1 MVDVDKMANPKQLR
15 EKLSVWEL
23 KTDPRAPL
31 SDKQKDSFMELS
43 TIASNRPLPIE
54 LPLDDVSSFPSTLSS
69 NIPLSGTDEGLL
81 SEGLAAMNM
90 EDEKIDN
97 AQQFFAWFSK
107 VENEMENAEEIS
119 YKEHVDQLRE
129 YRKQCDQVLEEV
141 SNALKHLEDLQRQY
155 MFVSTKTN
163 ALHEACEQSVE
174 EQTRLVNTA
183 ESISN
188 KLSYFNELG
197 RMSHKL
203 SSPTLSVT
211 SDSFVPMLTRL
222 DECIAY
228 INSNPNYKESQVY
241 LARFKHCLSK
251 ALNLVRVHVVNILQ
265 SAALQV
271 LPKKDAIKPS
281 DNAFTLFYGKFRTNA
296 PRVKALMEQIE
307 ERVSKS
313 PEYDTLLNDCHQCY
327 FNQREIL
334 LGPSITTAISE
345 LASQHVKDHCAL
357 VRSGCAFMVR
367 ICQDENQLF
376 FHFFSKPTDK
386 LDILLERLCNNL
398 YDVLRPLIIHINHL
412 ETLAELC
419 TILKTEMLEDHVQ
432 NNPHELIAFETV
444 AKQMLEDVQERLV
457 YRAHIYIQSDILNY
471 RPAPGDLA
479 YPEKLEMMASIA
491 ESLRKDSISR
501 QSSTT
506 STTSA
511 TSEHSTSLTEVKENG
526 DVQSS
531 SIVAMPYSNA
541 PMSPAD
547 LHGMWYPTVRRTLVC
562 LSKLYRCIEKTIF
575 QGLSQEILYVCIMS
589 LVSASQAIIKRKGPV
604 DGTLFLV
611 KHLLIL
617 REQIAPFHVEF
628 AIRETALDFSKMRV
642 AARHL
647 IFKTNKIFKLN
658 SDNALLEF
666 LVEGT
671 PQVTENYR
679 DSKRDVDNQLKR
691 TCEDFI
697 KFVTDSFI
705 TDLNAFLQKANVI
718 VNLAKEG
725 DAAKVSLR
733 QQPFAGPD
741 KVHDIVTTSFKQI
754 KSKLPSILKS
764 MSLYL
769 ANKDTEYILFKPI
782 KANVQQA
789 FVQLYTI
796 IVENYSEEDQQ
807 IIGCPTAEQVNL
819 LLSASH

>member
-1 MVDVDKMANPKQLR
+1 MVDVAKMANPKLLR
-15 EKLSVWEL
+15 EKLGAWEL
-23 KTDPRAPL
+23 KVDPRAPL
-31 SDKQKDSFMELS
+31 SDKQKDSFMDLTAIS
-43 TIASNRPLPIE
+43 SNRPLPIE
-54 LPLDDVSSFPSTLSS
+54 LPLDDVSTFPSTLSS
-69 NIPLSGTDEGLL
+69 SLTLAGTEEDILKEGF
-81 SEGLAAMNM
+81 AALDMK
-90 EDEKIDN
+90 EEKIDN

-107 VENEMENAEEIS
+107 VENDMENAEEFS
-119 YKEHVDQLRE
+119 YKAHVDQLRE
-129 YRKQCDQVLEEV
+129 YREQCDQVLEEV
-141 SNALKHLEDLQRQY
+141 SNALKHLEDLQKQY
-155 MFVSTKTN
+155 TFVSTKTN

-188 KLSYFNELG
+188 KLSYFNELE

-203 SSPTLSVT
+203 SSLTISVT
-211 SDSFVPMLTRL
+211 SESFVPMLTRL

-228 INSNPNYKESQVY
+228 INSNPNYNESQVY

-265 SAALQV
+265 NATQQV

-296 PRVKALMEQIE
+296 PRVKSLMEQIE
-307 ERVSKS
+307 ERVTKS
-313 PEYDTLLNDCHQCY
+313 PEYETLLHDCHQCY

-334 LGPSITTAISE
+334 LGPSITTAINE
-345 LASQHVKDHCAL
+345 LASQHVRDHCAL

-367 ICQDENQLF
+367 ICQDEYHLF
-376 FHFFSKPTDK
+376 FHFFSKSTEK
-386 LDILLERLCNNL
+386 LDVLLEKLCNNL

-432 NNPHELIAFETV
+432 NSPHELVAFETV

-457 YRAHIYIQSDILNY
+457 YRTHIYIQTDILNY
-471 RPAPGDLA
+471 KPAPGDLA
-479 YPEKLEMMASIA
+479 YPEKLEMMESIA
-491 ESLRKDSISR
+491 ESLKKESVSR
-501 QSSTT
+501 QSSV
-506 STTSA
+506 SSV
-511 TSEHSTSLTEVKENG
+511 TSEQNTEHSQVKENG
-526 DVQSS
+526 DIPTSNMAS
-531 SIVAMPYSNA
+531 LAFTNA

-562 LSKLYRCIEKTIF
+562 LSKLYRCIDSIF
-575 QGLSQEILYVCIMS
+575 QGLSQETLYLCILS
-589 LVSASQAIIKRKGPV
+589 LVSASQAITKRKGPV

-647 IFKTNKIFKLN
+647 IFKTNKLFLLN
-658 SDNALLEF
+658 SNNALIEF

-671 PQVTENYR
+671 PQVMENYK

-691 TCEDFI
+691 TCEEFI
-697 KFVTDSFI
+697 KHVTDSFI
-705 TDLNAFLQKANVI
+705 SELNAFLQKASVI
-718 VNLAKEG
+718 VNLAKSG

-733 QQPFAGPD
+733 QQPFASPD
-741 KVHDIVTTSFKQI
+741 KIHSVVTVSVKQV

-782 KANVQQA
+782 KANIQQA
-789 FVQLYTI
+789 FSQLNTLSM
-796 IVENYSEEDQQ
+796 ENYTEEDQQ
-807 IIGCPTAEQVNL
+807 IIGCPSAEEVNL
-819 LLSASH
+819 LLSVGN